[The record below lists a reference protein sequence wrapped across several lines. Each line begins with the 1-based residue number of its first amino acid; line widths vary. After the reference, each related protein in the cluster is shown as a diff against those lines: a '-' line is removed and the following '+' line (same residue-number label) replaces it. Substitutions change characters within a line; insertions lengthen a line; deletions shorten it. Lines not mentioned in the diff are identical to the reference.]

1 MLERLRNV
9 FKQEKGFT
17 LIELLVVI
25 AIIGILAAIA
35 IPQFAAYK
43 KQGNDSAAKSDLRNF
58 AVAMEAYYVQNNAY
72 AAAVATVTAGDYGFK
87 VVSRNVTLTD
97 PAAGGGCAAV
107 ALLSACWYAT
117 STHSGGSTDPATGV
131 VKIFLWDTTAGG
143 CLNC

>member
-1 MLERLRNV
+1 MLERFRQV

-58 AVAMEAYYVQNNAY
+58 AVSMEAYYVQNNDY
-72 AAAVATVTAGDYGFK
+72 NATLGIITAGDYGFK
-87 VVSRNVTLTD
+87 VASNNVTITN
-97 PAAGGGCAAV
+97 PANAGGCADWPA
-107 ALLSACWYAT
+107 ACFYAT
-117 STHSGGSTDPATGV
+117 ATHSGGSTDPGTGA

-143 CLNC
+143 CTNC